1 MTPTLSESAY
11 RNIKADILAG
21 RIAQDTILS
30 ERDLAERLGISRTP
44 LRSALS
50 RLEREN
56 IIGRL
61 TNGTLLVRSVNVE
74 LLLEIVQLR
83 HILERAAAGRA
94 AGFGITQEL
103 LASREAMTR
112 YLGGGKTTFEE
123 FWRDDGRFHHAV
135 AVAARLELL
144 SGLLAEQRAIVRRST
159 IIRTDDNFARQARE
173 HIAVID
179 AIALGDVEA
188 ARAAMS
194 LHFEN
199 MRARTLGSLTR
210 D

>member
-1 MTPTLSESAY
+1 
-11 RNIKADILAG
+11 
-21 RIAQDTILS
+21 
-30 ERDLAERLGISRTP
+30 
-44 LRSALS
+44 
-50 RLEREN
+50 
-56 IIGRL
+56 
-61 TNGTLLVRSVNVE
+61 
-74 LLLEIVQLR
+74 
-83 HILERAAAGRA
+83 
-94 AGFGITQEL
+94 
-103 LASREAMTR
+103 
-112 YLGGGKTTFEE
+112 
-123 FWRDDGRFHHAV
+123 
-135 AVAARLELL
+135 L